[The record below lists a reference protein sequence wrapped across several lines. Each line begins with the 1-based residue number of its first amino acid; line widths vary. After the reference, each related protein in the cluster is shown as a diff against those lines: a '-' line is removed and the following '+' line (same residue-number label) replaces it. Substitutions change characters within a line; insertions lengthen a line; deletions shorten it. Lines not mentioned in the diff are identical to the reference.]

1 MRVDPVLGVGLY
13 QIRSGEM
20 LGRSFRLADL
30 LRVLPPIRLRDLFV
44 LGHDLGLVWRSGLS
58 TADGRG
64 YSIGPSNGPLPMGQ
78 NLGSAPKVEVLSG
91 DGPGFLGQVI
101 GLGRLIASAENSS
114 NGVKVL

>member
-1 MRVDPVLGVGLY
+1 VDVLTATSSGVCNVQILNSNLKGTNVGMRVDPVLGVGLY

-58 TADGRG
+58 TAKW
-64 YSIGPSNGPLPMGQ
+64 Q
-78 NLGSAPKVEVLSG
+78 
-91 DGPGFLGQVI
+91 
-101 GLGRLIASAENSS
+101 
-114 NGVKVL
+114 GVFYWA